1 MQVKKPPLAFPY
13 IVRLKYPCCGMRVI
27 GEKVVI
33 IWVFFVSMTL
43 LISGCHT
50 ATDATSAGSGESSKK
65 DSSYNKQKND
75 EVLEAEVDEIQP
87 LIIWGEDGL
96 PVLNDA
102 ALPSSNAVE
111 TDERDSK
118 AKSGSKRESLPDFA
132 EKDKPSMEF
141 TIKTNITLSRSPMK
155 TRLQEFYEFTSRL
168 DRKHSIQLPDMVTVS
183 DSRDVAPLFSEDEL
197 TSTNRSE
204 EPKSLMT
211 SFETKIR
218 LVNENLRF
226 VVLDYSYE
234 PMPPVETRLSVYRA
248 NSRIG
253 LVKVTGPVKDGSV
266 VAIILEGSPLVGDV
280 VLREIWQ

>member
-1 MQVKKPPLAFPY
+1 MKVAGAKTLIFWI
-13 IVRLKYPCCGMRVI
+13 IVVC
-27 GEKVVI
+27 
-33 IWVFFVSMTL
+33 MTSV
-43 LISGCHT
+43 ISGCHT
-50 ATDATSAGSGESSKK
+50 TTDTVSTKGGESSKGGSNYK
-65 DSSYNKQKND
+65 KQKND
-75 EVLEAEVDEIQP
+75 EIFEAEVEEIQP

-102 ALPSSNAVE
+102 ALPSSNEEVS
-111 TDERDSK
+111 DERASK
-118 AKSGSKRESLPDFA
+118 AKRAPKKETLPNFA
-132 EKDKPSMEF
+132 DKDKRSMEF
-141 TIKTNITLSRSPMK
+141 TIKTNMPLSRSPMK

-168 DRKHSIQLPDMVTVS
+168 DKKHSIQLPDMVTDS
-183 DSRDVAPLFSEDEL
+183 DSRNAAPLFSEDEL

-218 LVNENLRF
+218 LVNENLGF

-234 PMPPVETRLSVYRA
+234 PMPPAETRLSVYRT
-248 NSRIG
+248 NSRVG

-266 VAIILEGSPLVGDV
+266 VAIILEGTPLVGDV